1 MLSNYQTKA
10 GIRSSDNRLVSL
22 LRVVQVSHVMGNR
35 AESIECLE
43 AFSYDVDEIEKEY
56 TASTGMQEVHLA
68 G

>member
-1 MLSNYQTKA
+1 
-10 GIRSSDNRLVSL
+10 
-22 LRVVQVSHVMGNR
+22 MGNR